1 LKTHIEKQR
10 FHLVDGAP
18 IDENRM
24 RYPKLASLNAAKVS
38 APSTAVRPDLN
49 SPMANWLRSALTKT
63 FGREPVQI
71 RMMGEMVPTGTMV
84 SALKVPF
91 VIVPLVNADND
102 QHSVDENM
110 RLGNY
115 IDGVRGV
122 AGILS
127 EPVDSGK

>member
-1 LKTHIEKQR
+1 LKTHIEKQH

-18 IDENRM
+18 TDENRT
-24 RYPKLASLNAAKVS
+24 RYPKLPSQNAAKVS
-38 APSTAVRPDLN
+38 ASSTAVRTDLKL
-49 SPMANWLRSALTKT
+49 PMANWLRSALTKT

-71 RMMGEMVPTGTMV
+71 RMTGGTVPPGTMV
-84 SALKVPF
+84 SASKVPF
-91 VIVPLVNADND
+91 VIMPLFNADNN
-102 QHSVDENM
+102 QHSVNENM